1 MAPFL
6 LSAKMGE
13 LPTKIVIEHINREDY
28 PACRD
33 AFKKLNYRLVGR
45 SKNNS
50 FYKLS
55 QNHDS

>member
-1 MAPFL
+1 MD
-6 LSAKMGE
+6 E

-33 AFKKLNYRLVGR
+33 AFKKLNYKLVGR